1 MVYRFPSVILGEVS
15 RASQSSR
22 SRSLEEDLPEIS
34 KVSEI
39 SEVSFGRESEKRRR
53 CVAAAGSVRWSSWK
67 EGRSME
73 KRGESGRNGHR
84 WCLAWFTTQRR
95 PFHMGMILF
104 NSPWRPGRVSDNLSS
119 LYNTLPSTHRF
130 DFYQQVL
137 LSPIVALAFL
147 SFRACPNIEKSWK
160 KVE

>member
-15 RASQSSR
+15 RASQSSC

-53 CVAAAGSVRWSSWK
+53 CVAAGSVRWSSWK

-104 NSPWRPGRVSDNLSS
+104 NSPWRPSRVSDDLSS
-119 LYNTLPSTHRF
+119 LYTLSLRRTGPTFTSRFFFLRSSSPSSRSAVPTLKR
-130 DFYQQVL
+130 
-137 LSPIVALAFL
+137 
-147 SFRACPNIEKSWK
+147 RMK
-160 KVE
+160 K

>member
-1 MVYRFPSVILGEVS
+1 
-15 RASQSSR
+15 
-22 SRSLEEDLPEIS
+22 
-34 KVSEI
+34 
-39 SEVSFGRESEKRRR
+39 
-53 CVAAAGSVRWSSWK
+53 
-67 EGRSME
+67 ME

-104 NSPWRPGRVSDNLSS
+104 NSPWRPGRVSDDLSS